1 MILKMGFELDL
12 RPGLQWNDL
21 HLDICLPLC
30 IVLISQ
36 DDIDHCFPKFP
47 AFQSLHLTNTSSV
60 RNRCVQ
66 VLSSNVVLNPVS

>member
-12 RPGLQWNDL
+12 RPGLQGNDL
-21 HLDICLPLC
+21 HLAICLPLC
-30 IVLISQ
+30 IVLMSQ
-36 DDIDHCFPKFP
+36 DDITNCFPKFP

-66 VLSSNVVLNPVS
+66 VLSSNGVLNPVS